1 MPRILERA
9 SVSSIQ
15 SIITATIRIYV
26 SVFFIKS
33 MATFTKFYPKF
44 PDVFSGLYASYII
57 EEMEASLK
65 DAQKPGWE
73 KFNPFKDKDFWYA
86 FLEQAVQLYSRRVDA
101 GEIEPPGPVID
112 ALVRLNDMQVA
123 YDYPD
128 DEERDD
134 AYDDDEIKGLF
145 YRGKRGLKR
154 FRQKRNLDAVAATAD
169 DAKMAL
175 KELVIEELNY
185 MGNKFIENL
194 KIIGTAPEVFNLDYY
209 VLQEQSVGGRRD

>member
-1 MPRILERA
+1 A
-9 SVSSIQ
+9 
-15 SIITATIRIYV
+15 
-26 SVFFIKS
+26 
-33 MATFTKFYPKF
+33 
-44 PDVFSGLYASYII
+44 
-57 EEMEASLK
+57 
-65 DAQKPGWE
+65 
-73 KFNPFKDKDFWYA
+73 
-86 FLEQAVQLYSRRVDA
+86 
-101 GEIEPPGPVID
+101 PVID

-134 AYDDDEIKGLF
+134 AYDDGEIKGLF

-194 KIIGTAPEVFNLDYY
+194 KIIGMEPEVYNLDYY
-209 VLQEQSVGGRRD
+209 VLQEQSQGASELFEQGQEIRETYVDATGEDLPDIDDPDGHYTYGDEFALPDSSEYVGYYHVELDESGDTIYVSGASSGDNVEGGEILSPFSTITRVNIGDIDWVGTPVITDEEYAEG